1 MGEIRTIPLAARL
14 GRRVIVAA
22 LVGTVLLFVAAAFLA
37 VSHTLTKVLLT
48 AVGVLI
54 GALLANVQISSSRRL
69 AKTLV
74 LGIAAILVSQTSFI
88 LLVWTG
94 WKTQSLLWRLWWV
107 SMVPSVY
114 ATHLLLLGR
123 WTGTE
128 RGRLYRAAAGGAMIA
143 ALLWLLLGFRRHL
156 LAGLSPWIIAPASIP
171 AVCTVVCSIWLYVR
185 CVRAEPAGAK
195 LSWPAKIAILIV
207 SHVLVLGVGMIVGRR
222 GSPLRP
228 VQPAASPLA
237 HLTDAEVEAQV
248 RSDLASLR
256 TVVAGL
262 KAPRYSTIPAPDAE
276 AVSRLRREFRTFL
289 SYRLALQ
296 RIAARHSGQQTAR
309 PADQQVRCLMLGQAA
324 TLTAYRAALRL
335 VYVHDVA
342 TAYDLNAAAPEWGI
356 PAGTYARIRAEV
368 ASPHAMGLCEEMAAG
383 FEVNQDAWERTSGW
397 AAEDFEFLTS
407 QITESAEEI
416 RRTRLVGTD
425 YEVAGILERVRQD
438 AYTPLYAV
446 QKAVSEWMG
455 DTRIVQREPFVTP
468 QRLREAR
475 AVLQPGDI
483 VLTRRN
489 WYVSNAFL
497 PGFWPHGALYVGT
510 VDDLKRL
517 GIADTPDV
525 KARLAE
531 FTAPA
536 PDGHANLV
544 IEAISEGVVFSS
556 VEHALHADYVAVLRP
571 RLSDADKARAIARAF
586 SHVGKPYDF
595 EFDFSTA
602 DKLVCTEVLYH
613 AYDGMLD
620 WPMQKVM
627 GQDVLTAVQIVRKFA
642 AARGREGRQLDF
654 VLFLDA
660 VPGKKD
666 APPST
671 AEALCESADR
681 PRGFIE

>member
-1 MGEIRTIPLAARL
+1 MGEISTIPRATRL

-22 LVGTVLLFVAAAFLA
+22 LVGTVLLFLAAAFLA
-37 VSHTLTKVLLT
+37 ASHTLTKVLLT

-69 AKTLV
+69 AKTLI

-114 ATHLLLLGR
+114 ATHLLLLRR
-123 WTGTE
+123 WTGTKRE
-128 RGRLYRAAAGGAMIA
+128 RLYRVASGSAVVA
-143 ALLWLLLGFRRHL
+143 ALLWLLLGFRSHL
-156 LAGLSPWIIAPASIP
+156 LAGLSVWIVAPAAIP

-195 LSWPAKIAILIV
+195 LSWPAKIAILVV

-222 GSPLRP
+222 SGPLRP
-228 VQPAASPLA
+228 AQPAASPLA
-237 HLTDAEVEAQV
+237 HLSDAQVEAQIHG
-248 RSDLASLR
+248 DLASLR
-256 TVVAGL
+256 TVSAGL
-262 KAPRYSTIPAPDAE
+262 DQLHVTMAITDVPLMSDTT
-276 AVSRLRREFRTFL
+276 RRRFRTFM
-289 SYRLALQ
+289 SYRTALQ
-296 RIAARHSGQQTAR
+296 RTAARYSGSHASR
-309 PADQQVRCLMLGQAA
+309 AADQQTRCVMLGQAA
-324 TLTAYRAALRL
+324 TLVAYRSTLRL
-335 VYVHDVA
+335 VHSSGASTPDF
-342 TAYDLNAAAPEWGI
+342 DAAAVQWGL
-356 PAGTYARIRAEV
+356 PVGMYATLRGEV
-368 ASPHAMGLCEEMAAG
+368 TSPHAMGLCEEMAAG
-383 FEVNQDAWERTSGW
+383 FEANRDSWAETSGW
-397 AAEDFEFLTS
+397 SADDFKFLAT
-407 QITESAEEI
+407 QISGSIEEI

-425 YEVAGILERVRQD
+425 YEVASILERVRQD
-438 AYTPLYAV
+438 AYEPLYAV

-455 DTRIVQREPFVTP
+455 DTRIVQRPPFVTP

-531 FTAPA
+531 FTLPA

-556 VEHALHADYVAVLRP
+556 AEHALHADYVAVLRP

-595 EFDFSTA
+595 EFDFSTT
-602 DKLVCTEVLYH
+602 DKLVCTEVLYL